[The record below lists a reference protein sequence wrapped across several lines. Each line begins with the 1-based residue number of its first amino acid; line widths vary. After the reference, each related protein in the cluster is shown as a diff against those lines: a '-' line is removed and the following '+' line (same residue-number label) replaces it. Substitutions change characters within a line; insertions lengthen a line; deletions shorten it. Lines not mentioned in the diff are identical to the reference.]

1 MDMESVYTP
10 NDEQYIEQFLP
21 ACRARNWQ
29 ALSAQRS
36 DCGKARRR
44 HSDTRGRGVQ
54 PYKGRFWAYSKENME
69 RFEHKGRITT
79 QRQACLRKAIP

>member
-1 MDMESVYTP
+1 
-10 NDEQYIEQFLP
+10 
-21 ACRARNWQ
+21 
-29 ALSAQRS
+29 
-36 DCGKARRR
+36 
-44 HSDTRGRGVQ
+44 VQ